1 MICNTVQSLKQFI
14 VKTGR
19 FVLFIVGILYLCH
32 AAALTFSPDYYEWL
46 QRLNSPRMPLF
57 EIFFYAIPFVIQ
69 GVCLV
74 LIGFP
79 KHWFREKPGS
89 NH

>member
-1 MICNTVQSLKQFI
+1 MICNTVQPLKQFI

-57 EIFFYAIPFVIQ
+57 EIFLCHPLCDTGRMSRSYRFSQ
-69 GVCLV
+69 TLV
-74 LIGFP
+74 
-79 KHWFREKPGS
+79 S
-89 NH
+89 